1 MEIHF
6 NNDKYHFLSIKDIFP
21 TIIIKGRVISTIG
34 NYISNNN
41 NNTLLTNLTSNSSN
55 TFTYSSI
62 DLSSNNKNCILLKNV
77 STLSK
82 HSTLLINNALSKLNE
97 SCFPFYP
104 LFIFS
109 PINDNT
115 SYIQC
120 EIKCF
125 YHNLNFNSERLLDNR
140 KHEYHRHNVKQVVNI

>member
-1 MEIHF
+1 METQF
-6 NNDKYHFLSIKDIFP
+6 NNDRYHLLSIKDIFP

-82 HSTLLINNALSKLNE
+82 HSTFLINNALSKLNE
-97 SCFPFYP
+97 SYVPFYP

-109 PINDNT
+109 PVNDNT
-115 SYIQC
+115 S
-120 EIKCF
+120 
-125 YHNLNFNSERLLDNR
+125 
-140 KHEYHRHNVKQVVNI
+140 